1 MSPEISARGHA
12 TTHPK
17 HGAGDDQAQERN
29 PTEVEAPNA
38 VQHIAAERWMEI
50 DQGPNRQRRR
60 LALGSVSAAQCH
72 VTPGDIISSSA

>member
-1 MSPEISARGHA
+1 MLGILTERTPEGDHLAVSQRSLMSPEISARGHA

-50 DQGPNRQRRR
+50 DQGP
-60 LALGSVSAAQCH
+60 
-72 VTPGDIISSSA
+72 